1 MKAILKR
8 VGGGR
13 ILLRLRRALDF
24 GFRVELGTAL
34 AMLRYLK
41 VVRTLPPLS
50 ADAGQLDCFML
61 LNQPRLWEGIW
72 SLYSFRNFFGAC
84 RLVVLNDGSLKPESL
99 EIIKAIFPG
108 VSIPDVKAND
118 REIDAY
124 LASRG
129 LERCRQWRQRFVF
142 FRKLIDPSCLSLS
155 DRMILL
161 DSDCLHFR
169 VPAEVKAWADG
180 GADLRYI
187 ADINQYSL
195 CAPPEVL
202 EEICGAPVPS
212 YFCAGYQCVPKVAVD
227 LDRIER
233 YLSAECFESQ
243 LSSGRF
249 SHVAEQSLY
258 AMLGASFG
266 ANVLPNTYATCPDP
280 NDGVSVMGHFC
291 GGTFRRT
298 WFYTKGLPFAAT
310 AIGSSV

>member
-1 MKAILKR
+1 MKAVLKR
-8 VGGGR
+8 LGAGAK
-13 ILLRLRRALDF
+13 LLRLKRALDF
-24 GFRVELGTAL
+24 GLRVELETAL
-34 AMLRYLK
+34 STRRYLK
-41 VVRTLPPLS
+41 AVRMFAPLS
-50 ADAGQLDCFML
+50 GNAGQVDCFML
-61 LNQPRLWEGIW
+61 LNEPRLWEGLW
-72 SLYSFRNFFGAC
+72 SLYSFRKLFGDC
-84 RLVVLNDGSLKPESL
+84 RITVLNDGSLRPESI
-99 EIIKAIFPG
+99 ESIKAVFPG
-108 VSIPDVKAND
+108 VSVPDVKAND

-187 ADINQYSL
+187 ADINEYSL

-202 EEICGAPVPS
+202 EEICGAPVPT
-212 YFCAGYQCVPKVAVD
+212 YFCAGYQCVPKAAVN
-227 LDRIER
+227 LDKIER
-233 YLSAECFESQ
+233 FLSGECFESQ

-266 ANVLPNTYATCPDP
+266 ASVLPNTYATCPDP
-280 NDGVSVMGHFC
+280 HDGVSVMGHFC

-298 WFYTKGLPFAAT
+298 WFYTKGLPFATT